1 MLDVTHEGTLAVVVE
16 GFAVVVA
23 DCATLGRWTMSHGI
37 EVGGEMLPAGPL

>member
-16 GFAVVVA
+16 GFAVLGAVW
-23 DCATLGRWTMSHGI
+23 ATLGKWTMSHGI